1 MKYLSLIYADE
12 QALAETMREER
23 YAESAEL
30 THQLKSR
37 RQCLTAN
44 PLHPTSTATGV
55 RLRDGKAL
63 VTDGPFA
70 ETREQLGG

>member
-1 MKYLSLIYADE
+1 MKYLLLIYIDE
-12 QALAETMREER
+12 QVLSETTREECD
-23 YAESAEL
+23 AESVQL

-37 RQCLTAN
+37 GQYLAAN
-44 PLHPTSTATGV
+44 PLHPTSTAISV
-55 RLRDGKAL
+55 RVRDGKPL

>member
-1 MKYLSLIYADE
+1 MKYMWLIYIDE
-12 QALAETMREER
+12 QVLSETTREACD
-23 YAESAEL
+23 AESVQL

-37 RQCLTAN
+37 GPSLAAN
-44 PLHPTSTATGV
+44 PLHPTSTATSV
-55 RLRDGKAL
+55 RVRDCKAF

>member
-1 MKYLSLIYADE
+1 MKYLLLIYTAE
-12 QALAETMREER
+12 QALRETTREEC
-23 YAESAEL
+23 YAKCAQL

-37 RQCLTAN
+37 GQYPTAN
-44 PLHPTSTATGV
+44 ALHPTSTATCV
-55 RLRDGKAL
+55 RARDGNAL

>member
-1 MKYLSLIYADE
+1 MKYLLLIYTDE
-12 QALAETMREER
+12 QALSEAKGEECSV
-23 YAESAEL
+23 ESVQL

-37 RQCLTAN
+37 GQYLAAN
-44 PLHPTSTATGV
+44 PLHPTSTATGLRV
-55 RLRDGKAL
+55 RGGKAL

>member
-1 MKYLSLIYADE
+1 MKHLLLISIDE
-12 QALAETMREER
+12 QALSETSREECDT
-23 YAESAEL
+23 ESVQL

-37 RQCLTAN
+37 GQYLAAN
-44 PLHPTSTATGV
+44 PLHPMSTATRV
-55 RLRDGKAL
+55 LVCDAKAL